1 MPVYV
6 RRCLQCHQS
15 AEHFGADIIV
25 SGHTH
30 DSWCSD
36 KMRQWMCDS
45 GKVEQRPL
53 YLLKVPTYKDEYGV
67 GEGGWHVETGKPRP
81 PLGRTGSTSNS
92 ARRVALIRLER
103 PMTTWQVI
111 QGDCLD
117 VLHASRRERR
127 CGRYRSAVWD

>member
-67 GEGGWHVETGKPRP
+67 GEGGWHVETGKPP
-81 PLGRTGSTSNS
+81 KPLGAYWLNIELGRAGSP
-92 ARRVALIRLER
+92 LIRLER
-103 PMTTWQVI
+103 AQ
-111 QGDCLD
+111 
-117 VLHASRRERR
+117 
-127 CGRYRSAVWD
+127 